1 MNPKY
6 FVLGFFGLAGLMY
19 LYQGLFP
26 HRMDMAEQEPHSVQ
40 TTSGETGS
48 PLVEVLVTELSA
60 AAQAGKEVFE
70 ASCAACHGTN
80 AAGQDGVAPPLVHVI
95 YEPNHHSDQS
105 FYQAVRYGVRA
116 HHWSFG
122 NMPVIEG
129 ISQSQVGNIIAY
141 VRELQRAN
149 DIF

>member
-6 FVLGFFGLAGLMY
+6 FVLGFFGLAGFFY
-19 LYQGLFP
+19 LYQGIFT
-26 HRMDMAEQEPHSVQ
+26 HEMDLDQNPHSIQ
-40 TTSGETGS
+40 TTAGVDGTA
-48 PLVEVLVTELSA
+48 LVDVSVPALSA
-60 AAQAGKEVFE
+60 SAQAGQATFEVN
-70 ASCAACHGTN
+70 CAACHGAN

-116 HHWSFG
+116 HHWRFG
-122 NMPVIEG
+122 NMPAIEG
-129 ISQSQVGNIIAY
+129 VDQSEISDIISY